1 MTRGGVDEEIEQAGT
16 GGLTRRSVLIG
27 LPLALGAC
35 QTPLI
40 AERLPPLIGDNL
52 ESARSIYG
60 PVDGEPFPV
69 PAVDLTQLNTAY
81 YRRTVRV
88 PSHVPNNPG
97 EIVVDPYQ
105 RYLYLVQEDDL
116 CIRFGC
122 GVGRAGFDWSGDA
135 VIARK
140 AEWPTW
146 TPPAAMLERDP
157 AARPWAD
164 GMPGGPANPLGARAL
179 YLYENGVDTLY
190 RLHGSPD
197 ASSIGRA
204 VSSGCV
210 RLLNQDIIYLYDM
223 VPVGTRVTVLT
234 A

>member
-1 MTRGGVDEEIEQAGT
+1 MSGGGVGDDNETGGV
-16 GGLTRRSVLIG
+16 GGLTRRSVLFG

-35 QTPLI
+35 QLTALTD
-40 AERLPPLIGDNL
+40 RLPPLIADNL
-52 ESARSIYG
+52 ETARSIYG
-60 PVDGEPFPV
+60 PVNDEPFPI
-69 PAVDLTQLNTAY
+69 PAVDLEALDAAY

-88 PSHVPNNPG
+88 PPHIPNKPG
-97 EIVVDPYQ
+97 EIVVDPYA

-146 TPPAAMLERDP
+146 TPPAAMVARDP

-164 GMPGGPANPLGARAL
+164 GMPGGPDNPLGARAF
-179 YLYENGVDTLY
+179 YLYEDGVDTLY
-190 RLHGSPD
+190 RVHGSPQ
-197 ASSIGRA
+197 AASIGQA
-204 VSSGCV
+204 ISSGCI
-210 RLLNQDIIYLYDM
+210 RLLNQDAIFLYDM
-223 VPVGTRVTVLT
+223 VPIGTRVTVLR